1 VVGWRCWCR
10 SISSA
15 AKNAAEKSARHL
27 KQKLIFG
34 PGKVFIL
41 CSIVV
46 AAVVILLPRREFALF
61 CIFYTAEVCTSRNG
75 KGTRHHSGRTA
86 IAPKKEKLE
95 KNGGKKVY
103 ATRKLCRRIRQT
115 FCFADST
122 TGEMKINTK
131 AEMGGTATLANTPIS
146 EIHNGIGNWS
156 TTE

>member
-41 CSIVV
+41 YSIVV

-95 KNGGKKVY
+95 KNGGEKSVCNTQIMQAHK
-103 ATRKLCRRIRQT
+103 TNFLFCGFDNRRN
-115 FCFADST
+115 
-122 TGEMKINTK
+122 EN
-131 AEMGGTATLANTPIS
+131 
-146 EIHNGIGNWS
+146 
-156 TTE
+156 